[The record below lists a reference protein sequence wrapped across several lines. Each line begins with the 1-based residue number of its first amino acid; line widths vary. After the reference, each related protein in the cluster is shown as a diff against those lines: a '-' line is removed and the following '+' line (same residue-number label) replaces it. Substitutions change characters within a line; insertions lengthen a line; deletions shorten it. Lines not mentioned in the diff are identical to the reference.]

1 MLWFHLSYGQNG
13 LDGFLKPS
21 DALNTSRRNK
31 VIFTEAIVASGALIG
46 LNQLWYA
53 DYPRSN
59 FHFINDNGEWL
70 QMDKVGHMYSSYH
83 LGRFGAEM
91 LEWSGTTQKE
101 QLIYGAG
108 LGFAFLTA
116 VEVLDGF
123 SSEWGAS
130 SGDIIANASGTAL
143 YVSQELLWNEQR
155 ITPKFSFHTTQYAQY
170 RPNVLGSSFVE
181 QILKD
186 YNGQTYWLSANLYS
200 FSKGSKIPK
209 WLNLAIGYGADGMI
223 TGNSEN
229 SGLFPTL
236 KTERTRRFYLSL
248 DVDLTKIET
257 KSHFLK
263 TIFSVLNTLKIPA
276 PTIEYSHREGFRGRI
291 SYF

>member
-1 MLWFHLSYGQNG
+1 M
-13 LDGFLKPS
+13 DGFLKPS
-21 DALNTSRRNK
+21 DTLNTARRNK
-31 VIFTEAIVASGALIG
+31 VIFTEGLVATGALVG

-83 LGRFGAEM
+83 LGRLGAEM
-91 LEWSGTTQKE
+91 LEWSGTTKKE

-143 YVSQELLWNEQR
+143 YVSQELLWSEQR

-200 FSKGSKIPK
+200 FSKDSKIPK

-257 KSHFLK
+257 KSHFLR

>member
-21 DALNTSRRNK
+21 DTLNTSRRNK